1 MRGGRR
7 GVYLGL
13 GMGRLGGRLMGLG
26 CGRFRRDGC
35 FVYMGLVFEDY
46 LRGVNCNYIG
56 IPISLRVPL
65 LKSCRD

>member
-13 GMGRLGGRLMGLG
+13 GMGRLGGRPIGLG

-35 FVYMGLVFEDY
+35 LVHMGLVFEEY
-46 LRGVNCNYIG
+46 QGGVNCNYIG
-56 IPISLRVPL
+56 IPISLRVLL
-65 LKSCRD
+65 LKSCCD